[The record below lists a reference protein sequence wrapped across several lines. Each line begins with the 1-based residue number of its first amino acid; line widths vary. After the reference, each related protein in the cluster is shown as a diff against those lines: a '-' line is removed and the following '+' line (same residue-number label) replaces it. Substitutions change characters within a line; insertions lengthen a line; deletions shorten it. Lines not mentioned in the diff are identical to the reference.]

1 MGVRITAPRMRS
13 VAARMSSIVGGS
25 SIGAEA

>member
-1 MGVRITAPRMRS
+1 MGVRMTAPLMRS
-13 VAARMSSIVGGS
+13 AAVRISSIVGGS